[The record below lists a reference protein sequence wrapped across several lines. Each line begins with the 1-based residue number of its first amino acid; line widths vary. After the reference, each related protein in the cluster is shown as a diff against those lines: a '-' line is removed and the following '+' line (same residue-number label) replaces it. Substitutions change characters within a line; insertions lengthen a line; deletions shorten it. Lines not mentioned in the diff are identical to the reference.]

1 MQFDSVKE
9 LRLKFKPQSD
19 VVECQELY
27 NMVLTT
33 PPGDIVEVGSACG
46 GSTIC
51 LIGAAQRVGKMV
63 YSVDPYPEEIEG
75 IAFAYTRGIT
85 KWMKNAFLENILN
98 GKYDNIIQ
106 YNEDIADCIERIP
119 DGLSLVFIDGCHE
132 HEFAMRE
139 LELLSPKIIPGGW
152 VYLHDS

>member
-1 MQFDSVKE
+1 
-9 LRLKFKPQSD
+9 
-19 VVECQELY
+19 
-27 NMVLTT
+27 
-33 PPGDIVEVGSACG
+33 
-46 GSTIC
+46 
-51 LIGAAQRVGKMV
+51 
-63 YSVDPYPEEIEG
+63 
-75 IAFAYTRGIT
+75 
-85 KWMKNAFLENILN
+85 MKNAFRENILN

-152 VYLHDS
+152 VYLHDSGWEKGSISLTDGTGLINTAKRICPPYFDDIKILGTMTAGKKVGKLGEPIPDA